1 MPNPDSSF
9 SARVSWTFPKA
20 LECYRAAATV
30 TRLPAAARKRANV
43 LCRSTRHFLR
53 DERNPDG
60 SRDGW
65 GHANSP
71 GTASRWEHVWGLRS
85 TGASKG
91 WQPCRSQRLARA
103 SPLCSFHIS
112 ELSSQMAWS
121 TITLLQEG
129 PQLVSILEV
138 RRLIQP
144 GFCELLLQRSHLETR
159 KARLAET
166 KKRQAKGMP
175 CGARQLSGRHCLVP
189 PGAPARR
196 LVGSV
201 LSAVPMCG
209 RDGLVRLAFVA
220 DLHSCRYLQVFN
232 GYSRPS
238 SSPAA
243 LLPLWQRRPVLHF
256 CAD

>member
-1 MPNPDSSF
+1 M
-9 SARVSWTFPKA
+9 RT
-20 LECYRAAATV
+20 CYADLQDAS
-30 TRLPAAARKRANV
+30 
-43 LCRSTRHFLR
+43 C
-53 DERNPDG
+53 EMMRNPDG

-71 GTASRWEHVWGLRS
+71 GTASRWEHILGLRS

-91 WQPCRSQRLARA
+91 WQPCMSQRLARA

-112 ELSSQMAWS
+112 ELSSQMTWS

-166 KKRQAKGMP
+166 KKREAKGMP
-175 CGARQLSGRHCLVP
+175 KKKIPPVPREAAQWQALSCTTWSSCKASRWVRSVCSAYVWTKGR
-189 PGAPARR
+189 PGTACCC
-196 LVGSV
+196 S
-201 LSAVPMCG
+201 
-209 RDGLVRLAFVA
+209 
-220 DLHSCRYLQVFN
+220 
-232 GYSRPS
+232 
-238 SSPAA
+238 
-243 LLPLWQRRPVLHF
+243 
-256 CAD
+256 